1 MECLIFTK
9 LKNRMMKT
17 RTIIIKNI
25 ENGEILMAITI
36 IKTFLIFEKPDFIET
51 QKSH

>member
-1 MECLIFTK
+1 
-9 LKNRMMKT
+9 MKT
-17 RTIIIKNI
+17 RTVIIKSI

-36 IKTFLIFEKPDFIET
+36 IKNFLIFQKPDFIET